1 MIGWVRRH
9 AGRTGGSIV
18 HSRSNSTVNA
28 GLPALIACCLLTFAV
43 FRTTDT
49 VLAQAAKPAPQP
61 STANATGDRGGDLF
75 RTTCRVCHGEAGIGG
90 VGPALRGTKFTRP
103 YVRRAMSEGRPGSMM
118 PEFTKT
124 FTTTQMNEVA
134 AYVASLQTPA
144 NTDSP
149 GGLRGD
155 PAAGETV
162 FFSRGARSCYVCH
175 NVGGRGGSVGPEL
188 MSKVASLTPR
198 ELFQRIIVV
207 PHRGTDPA
215 YGTTR
220 LTTRVGMILTGI
232 KAGETEDAVRFYDTS
247 SLPPILRTIPKKD
260 IVELEPHNS
269 SVMPS
274 DYASRLTLQQLLDI
288 VSYLKSSAGGTPVS
302 VTLNEVIR

>member
-1 MIGWVRRH
+1 M
-9 AGRTGGSIV
+9 V
-18 HSRSNSTVNA
+18 HSRSNSTVTA
-28 GLPALIACCLLTFAV
+28 VASALITCSLLAFAAS
-43 FRTTDT
+43 RATET
-49 VLAQAAKPAPQP
+49 VRAQGAKPAPQP
-61 STANATGDRGGDLF
+61 ATANASADRGSELF

-124 FTTTQMNEVA
+124 FTTAQMNEVA
-134 AYVASLQTPA
+134 GYVASLQTPA

-155 PAAGETV
+155 PAAGEAV

-175 NVGGRGGSVGPEL
+175 NVSGRGGSVGPEL
-188 MSKVASLTPR
+188 MSRVAALTPR

-207 PHRGTDPA
+207 PHRSTDPA

-288 VSYLKSSAGGTPVS
+288 VSYLKTSSSGTPTS

>member
-1 MIGWVRRH
+1 VS
-9 AGRTGGSIV
+9 AVLS
-18 HSRSNSTVNA
+18 A
-28 GLPALIACCLLTFAV
+28 FIACGIVVSAA
-43 FRTTDT
+43 FRTPAA
-49 VLAQAAKPAPQP
+49 VSAQASASGQATTAKTAAPSAATKPAAG
-61 STANATGDRGGDLF
+61 SELF

-90 VGPALRGTKFTRP
+90 VGPALRGAKFTRP

-124 FTTTQMNEVA
+124 FTASQMNDVA
-134 AYVASLQTPA
+134 GYVASLQTPA

-149 GGLRGD
+149 AGLRGD

-175 NVGGRGGSVGPEL
+175 AVSGRGGSVGPEL

-247 SLPPILRTIPKKD
+247 ALPPILRTIAKKD
-260 IVELEPHNS
+260 IVELSPHNS

-288 VSYLKSSAGGTPVS
+288 VSYLKTSASGTPTS
-302 VTLNEVIR
+302 VTLSEVIR

>member
-1 MIGWVRRH
+1 MH
-9 AGRTGGSIV
+9 F
-18 HSRSNSTVNA
+18 RSNSTA
-28 GLPALIACCLLTFAV
+28 TAAASALIAFSILAFAV
-43 FRTTDT
+43 SRTTES
-49 VLAQAAKPAPQP
+49 VLAQTAKPAPQP
-61 STANATGDRGGDLF
+61 STVNAPAYRGNELF
-75 RTTCRVCHGEAGIGG
+75 KTTCRVCHGEAGIGG

-124 FTTTQMNEVA
+124 FTTAQMNEVA
-134 AYVASLQTPA
+134 GYVASLQTPA

-198 ELFQRIIVV
+198 DLFQRIIVV
-207 PHRGTDPA
+207 PHRSTDPA

-288 VSYLKSSAGGTPVS
+288 VSYLKTSASGTTTS

>member
-1 MIGWVRRH
+1 MIGWVRRP

-18 HSRSNSTVNA
+18 HSRRNSTVNA
-28 GLPALIACCLLTFAV
+28 GVSALIACCLLTFAV
-43 FRTTDT
+43 FHTDT

-61 STANATGDRGGDLF
+61 STAKATSDRGGDLF

-134 AYVASLQTPA
+134 AYVASLQAPA

-175 NVGGRGGSVGPEL
+175 NVAGRGGSVGPEL

-288 VSYLKSSAGGTPVS
+288 VSYLKSSAGGAPVS

>member
-1 MIGWVRRH
+1 V
-9 AGRTGGSIV
+9 AS
-18 HSRSNSTVNA
+18 
-28 GLPALIACCLLTFAV
+28 ALIAFSILAFAV
-43 FRTTDT
+43 SRTTES

-61 STANATGDRGGDLF
+61 STANAPADRGNELF
-75 RTTCRVCHGEAGIGG
+75 KTTCRVCHGEAGIGG

-124 FTTTQMNEVA
+124 FTTAQMNEVA
-134 AYVASLQTPA
+134 GYVASLQTPA

-198 ELFQRIIVV
+198 DLFQRIIVV
-207 PHRGTDPA
+207 PHRSTDPA

-288 VSYLKSSAGGTPVS
+288 VAYLKTSASGAPVA
-302 VTLNEVIR
+302 VTLNDVVR